1 MSDEEQRTE
10 SAANTNT
17 SNDDASENTA
27 KDEEATK
34 SVKKGTLIVLGLIVI
49 SLVWYLLADRFT
61 PYTQQ
66 ARIQGYVVGV
76 APKVAGLVTDIWVK
90 NHELVKIDQPLFQI
104 DVSQYQIA
112 LNRAE
117 SDLQNTEYQV
127 GAGTA
132 GIESARANL
141 RAALAGETKAKQEA
155 NRLQRLRKEDPG
167 TISVRRLEQAI
178 ASYKQAQAKVS
189 VAEAEIERAIE
200 QRGGDEENNAK
211 LKAAIS
217 AVEKAKLD
225 LDNTV
230 VRASTDGVITD
241 LRAEAGQ
248 YAGTGTPIMTLVALT
263 DVWISADFTENNL
276 GHIKEGTP
284 VDLVLDS
291 IPGEVFSGTI
301 RHIGVGVN
309 VGQVPPAGTL
319 PTIDNNRD
327 WLRQAQRF
335 PVRISFNPEDRD
347 HLVQHVRIGGQ
358 AEVLAYSEGHA
369 FLKLL
374 GKLFIHFMSWLS
386 YTY

>member
-1 MSDEEQRTE
+1 MR
-10 SAANTNT
+10 
-17 SNDDASENTA
+17 
-27 KDEEATK
+27 
-34 SVKKGTLIVLGLIVI
+34 IV
-49 SLVWYLLADRFT
+49 
-61 PYTQQ
+61 
-66 ARIQGYVVGV
+66 
-76 APKVAGLVTDIWVK
+76 
-90 NHELVKIDQPLFQI
+90 E
-104 DVSQYQIA
+104 IA

-386 YTY
+386 YAY